1 MTRISSAIATAL
13 IASASFG
20 SAALAEGDYYQGI
33 QKNAPAASAT
43 VDRTSTGSIGQTTDV
58 RKANIPAEVNSG
70 DYFDGANRPN

>member
-1 MTRISSAIATAL
+1 MTRISSAIAAAL

-33 QKNAPAASAT
+33 QKNAPAASAA
-43 VDRTSTGSIGQTTDV
+43 VDRTSTGSIGQTADA
-58 RKANIPAEVNSG
+58 RKANIQADVNSG

>member
-1 MTRISSAIATAL
+1 MTRISSAIAAAL

-33 QKNAPAASAT
+33 QKNAPAASAA
-43 VDRTSTGSIGQTTDV
+43 VDRTSTGSIGQKADA
-58 RKANIPAEVNSG
+58 RKADIQAGVNSG

>member
-1 MTRISSAIATAL
+1 MTRISSAIAAAL

-20 SAALAEGDYYQGI
+20 SAALAEGDYYQGA

-43 VDRTSTGSIGQTTDV
+43 VDHISTGSIGQNGKLQAD
-58 RKANIPAEVNSG
+58 VNSG